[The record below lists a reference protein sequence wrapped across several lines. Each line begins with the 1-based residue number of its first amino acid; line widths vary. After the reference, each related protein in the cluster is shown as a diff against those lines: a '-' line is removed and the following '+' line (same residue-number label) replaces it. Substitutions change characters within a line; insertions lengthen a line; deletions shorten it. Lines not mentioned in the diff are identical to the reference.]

1 MSETEAKL
9 PRKRFYR
16 QRAHA
21 NPFSDH
27 QLEYPAEPSLMDWTR
42 HYPEFYPAKEGQVQK
57 KVEFADIGCGY
68 GGLLIA
74 LAPLFP
80 EKLMLESR
88 RFVYKS
94 QDNIRMCLL
103 CV

>member
-1 MSETEAKL
+1 M
-9 PRKRFYR
+9 
-16 QRAHA
+16 
-21 NPFSDH
+21 
-27 QLEYPAEPSLMDWTR
+27 MDWTR

-80 EKLMLESR
+80 DTLMLGKLASS
-88 RFVYKS
+88 KTKGKK
-94 QDNIRMCLL
+94 N
-103 CV
+103 